1 MCGFVLG
8 FFLLFFF
15 FSSPSLFFGY
25 RKLTRRL
32 GEKVSDSVRP
42 PPLAC
47 LGGHKRSRGL
57 PATRCRAHLPPAPT
71 WGLAMPRRGRPLW
84 QAPPPP
90 HPSPVPPG
98 PPPQIKAKAL
108 RAGPRPARAGPPAG
122 PRCGGHPA
130 AARASDAACPRLET
144 VLVFFSFS
152 QARYGARTGPPA
164 GRGRGGGHR
173 PAPPRRPPVT
183 SRPGA
188 GRLHTGAAGSG
199 GTAVP
204 APPCGRARLGRAP
217 RWRAPS
223 GGTERVSPRGTGREE
238 RAASPPPSAAFRYPD
253 CTPALPPPPP
263 RDGAR
268 MRGRPAG
275 PGHICRLTS
284 ACSAPSPGRGCQGSL
299 LPPRSAWPGAGSERR
314 SGATSTKLS

>member
-1 MCGFVLG
+1 MTDSPEELHLLPPAREENEHPHRLGNTLSRSSKPENLDSGRGCVVLFWG
-8 FFLLFFF
+8 FFLLFF

-173 PAPPRRPPVT
+173 PPPRPAAHRQRPGPAPAACTPGLRAAVARPSPHLPAAGLGSAGLPAGGRRAGGRRGCRPAGRAAKSARPP
-183 SRPGA
+183 R
-188 GRLHTGAAGSG
+188 
-199 GTAVP
+199 
-204 APPCGRARLGRAP
+204 
-217 RWRAPS
+217 
-223 GGTERVSPRGTGREE
+223 
-238 RAASPPPSAAFRYPD
+238 
-253 CTPALPPPPP
+253 PPPPLFVTPTVPLPSP
-263 RDGAR
+263 RR
-268 MRGRPAG
+268 RHVTGRACAAG
-275 PGHICRLTS
+275 PPARGTS
-284 ACSAPSPGRGCQGSL
+284 AG
-299 LPPRSAWPGAGSERR
+299 
-314 SGATSTKLS
+314 